1 MTINFGD
8 TEDAITHYLIYDA
21 VISSAISVAR
31 LSELMENL
39 WLRFIRNNALGFI
52 ITLVGF
58 IFLPRFTC
66 ALVTLVNAR
75 AHTSFLLFV
84 SLALVSLFFL
94 FSRPW
99 FIRTL
104 FPLLSVR
111 LCFFLSRYTFDKV
124 IAVHYPG
131 RSFMAVIYDYY
142 YCTVM
147 VAAIAWLPHIEKLFL
162 RRKRTRERYTSK
174 VAATRFSPPPTG
186 SNLQFG

>member
-21 VISSAISVAR
+21 VISSAISVPR

-58 IFLPRFTC
+58 IFLPRFTPRVHMR
-66 ALVTLVNAR
+66 LRLFSQAR
-75 AHTSFLLFV
+75 QSPCCLCL
-84 SLALVSLFFL
+84 SLVSLFFL

-99 FIRTL
+99 FIRTC
-104 FPLLSVR
+104 PSPSR
-111 LCFFLSRYTFDKV
+111 QRPHFFLSRYTFGKV
-124 IAVHYPG
+124 TAVHYPG

-142 YCTVM
+142 YCTLM

-162 RRKRTRERYTSK
+162 RRRTRVERYVESCSH
-174 VAATRFSPPPTG
+174 ALLFSPLPEG
-186 SNLQFG
+186 